1 MQFPPDES
9 LRGTIEI
16 KARAIFLSVLQPDAV
31 SYQFPTEKAKCSTWL
46 HSGSISHWKLGARGQ
61 QRRGCVAVGQ
71 VGTKSPRGTFE
82 IGRLP
87 VCEPKPKTQKKKW
100 IRNKIGH
107 TDQWHDCAEWPE
119 SFRCGP
125 RRRRCR
131 CSLVTC
137 RTSSYCDSRFH
148 VRIRFKYVS
157 ISVLDSPSGWIT
169 ALLKWLFFQMGRLF
183 SCADGCFPAE
193 GRGPPNNW
201 MESIVDLIDHWLNK
215 LDVEKL
221 LQEWKRLRLET
232 TLSNVVIEK
241 ALIFFENHNLKNT
254 IFSYGLGT
262 LLEIPKKKSSRL

>member
-1 MQFPPDES
+1 MLHLTQQWKPLALKTRCPWTS
-9 LRGTIEI
+9 ARLRCG
-16 KARAIFLSVLQPDAV
+16 AV
-31 SYQFPTEKAKCSTWL
+31 E
-46 HSGSISHWKLGARGQ
+46 
-61 QRRGCVAVGQ
+61 Q

-87 VCEPKPKTQKKKW
+87 VCEPKPKTQKKKHW

-183 SCADGCFPAE
+183 FLC
-193 GRGPPNNW
+193 GRMFAGGRQRT
-201 MESIVDLIDHWLNK
+201 SK
-215 LDVEKL
+215 
-221 LQEWKRLRLET
+221 
-232 TLSNVVIEK
+232 
-241 ALIFFENHNLKNT
+241 
-254 IFSYGLGT
+254 
-262 LLEIPKKKSSRL
+262 